1 MLDQLKVLDLS
12 NERGLFCGYLLS
24 HLGAEVISIEPPGG
38 SSARKVPP
46 FHDGKSLWWEAY
58 GRGRESIELDVY
70 SPLGIAQLEKL
81 VQGADIFIE
90 SFTSSEIESSGLQYN
105 RLAEINPALIVV
117 SITPFGRTGP
127 RADWP
132 ATDLTV
138 WAASGAHSLAGDADR
153 APVRTSV
160 PQSFLHAGG
169 DAAGAALIALRARH
183 NTGLGQHVDVSAQQS
198 CAQACLGAN
207 LSVPNKSEMLIQ
219 REAGGLS
226 GAFPVKLTWQCSNGY
241 VAITLLFGPPFS
253 APNKRLIQWV
263 HDEGFCSQEDADLD
277 WGIAIAGML
286 INGEPPEAYFELCRK
301 IETFTLTKTK
311 EYLFEEGLSRSV
323 FIAPTLTTE
332 GLLQEKHFHSRDYW
346 QAVNISGKSVLAPGA
361 IAKFSE
367 TPIKRQEAAPPLNS
381 YSLKDF
387 SSASGAATT
396 TLANATSP
404 DLPLKGL
411 KVLDFMWVIAGPLF
425 TRVLRDYGATV
436 IRIESSSRIDP
447 LRASP
452 PFHSDEQ
459 SLNHGASFNSF
470 NAGKQSVTLDP
481 SNPVGKEVILD
492 LVRWADVVTESFSPK
507 AMKAWGLDYE
517 SLKVVNPDIIMVSSC
532 LMGQTGDRAL
542 IPGYGNMAA
551 AITSFYE
558 LTGWPD
564 RSPAGPYLAYTD
576 GVSPRFMLTSL
587 MAALEH
593 KRNDGAGQHIDL
605 SQAEAAIHMLSPAVL
620 DFELNDHV
628 WSRRGN
634 RDLQF
639 CPHGVFQTKGDNRWI
654 AIVCQTDADWQALSE
669 MGELKNSLDLS
680 ELKTSDQR
688 FKHEDEIETAVTAWT
703 STQNEADLVEKLIDA
718 GIAAYLVQNSADAV
732 ADPQMQYRGHFT
744 KVQHSS
750 IGDYVIEG
758 SRFKLSA
765 TPAQLSTA
773 GPELGDNNVDVLTET
788 LGYDMDKVADIFASL
803 AME

>member
-1 MLDQLKVLDLS
+1 MLDQLNVLDLS
-12 NERGLFCGYLLS
+12 NEQGLFCGYLLS

-38 SSARKVPP
+38 SSARRVPP

-58 GRGRESIELDVY
+58 GRGRQSLGLDL
-70 SPLGIAQLEKL
+70 SSRSEMGQLEKL
-81 VQGADIFIE
+81 IQNADILIE
-90 SFTSSEIESSGLQYN
+90 SFTSAEIESFGLQYN

-127 RADWP
+127 RANWP

-169 DAAGAALIALRARH
+169 DAAGAALIALQARH
-183 NTGLGQHVDVSAQQS
+183 KTGLGQHVDVSAQQS

-207 LSVPNKSEMLIQ
+207 LSAPNHSDMLIQ

-226 GAFPVKLTWQCSNGY
+226 GAFPVKLTWRCANGY
-241 VAITLLFGPPFS
+241 VAITLLFGPAFS
-253 APNKRLIQWV
+253 APNKRLLQWV
-263 HDEGFCSQEDADLD
+263 HDEGFCSKEDADLD

-286 INGEPPEAYFELCRK
+286 INGEPPQAYFELCRK

-346 QAVNISGKSVLAPGA
+346 QQITISGQSVAAPGP
-361 IAKFSE
+361 IAKFSA
-367 TPIKRQEAAPPLNS
+367 TPSKRQEAAPPLNS
-381 YSLKDF
+381 HSLKDF
-387 SSASGAATT
+387 SSANEVTT
-396 TLANATSP
+396 IPVSTSSAE
-404 DLPLKGL
+404 LPLAGL

-425 TRVLRDYGATV
+425 TRSLRDYGATI
-436 IRIESSSRIDP
+436 IRVESSSRVDP
-447 LRASP
+447 VRASP

-459 SLNHGASFNSF
+459 SLNHGALFNSF
-470 NAGKQSVTLDP
+470 NAGKRSVTIDP

-517 SLKVVNPDIIMVSSC
+517 SLRAVNPDIIMLSSC

-576 GVSPRFMLTSL
+576 GVAPRFMLASL

-593 KRNDGAGQHIDL
+593 KRNGGSGQHIDL
-605 SQAEAAIHMLSPAVL
+605 SQAEAAIHMLSPAIL
-620 DFELNDHV
+620 DFELNEHV
-628 WSRRGN
+628 WPRRGN

-639 CPHGVFQTKGDNRWI
+639 CPHGVFETKADNRWV
-654 AIVCQTDADWQALSE
+654 ALACQTDADWHALC
-669 MGELKNSLDLS
+669 ELGDLKKTLDLS
-680 ELKTSDQR
+680 KLKTVDQR
-688 FKHEDEIETAVTAWT
+688 AEREDEIENVITAWT
-703 STQNEADLVEKLIDA
+703 TTLHEADLVEKLIDA

-732 ADPQMQYRGHFT
+732 ADPQMQFRDHFT
-744 KVQHSS
+744 KVQHSL

-758 SRFKLSA
+758 GRFKLSG
-765 TPAQLSTA
+765 TPAQLTTA
-773 GPELGDNNVDVLTET
+773 GPELGESNVDVLTET